1 MKIDLCFF
9 PGSDLADNVDQL
21 RQSESLG
28 FDAAWIAEEAHNPF
42 FSLTLAAKQTSKLN
56 FGTYNAHAFLRSP
69 MITAQIAWDLSR
81 QSVGRF
87 ALGLCA
93 EYSGYPGQ
101 LTSGEKTDAAAKMR
115 EYVESLYAIW
125 DTFQNGARLRYR
137 GAHYQFRLMAPF
149 FNPGPIAHPDIPIY
163 LRATDPDICTLA
175 GELCHGLH
183 LPILNSRL
191 YLQEMILPA
200 LKTGLLRAGRK
211 RQDVSLAVP
220 LLLVSDTDEESF
232 QQSMRAAKTRIALEI
247 LNTDSRHIMEFHG
260 WEDIQRA
267 LRQQASAGNVDELW
281 QLVSDDMLR
290 TIAVVGDATQ
300 MAKEIISRYAEDA
313 DRISLVWGRQDL
325 SAISVV
331 VKVLREALQ

>member
-28 FDAAWIAEEAHNPF
+28 FDAAWLAEEAHNPF

-56 FGTYNAHAFLRSP
+56 FGAYNAHAFLRSP
-69 MITAQIAWDLSR
+69 MVTAQIAWDLSR
-81 QSVGRF
+81 QSGGRF
-87 ALGLCA
+87 ALGLNA
-93 EYSGYPGQ
+93 GNAFHPGP
-101 LTSGEKTDAAAKMR
+101 LVDGEQVNTTGKLR

-149 FNPGPIAHPDIPIY
+149 FNPGPIEHPDIPIY

-175 GELCHGLH
+175 GKICHGLH
-183 LPILNSRL
+183 LPILNTRL
-191 YLQEMILPA
+191 YMQEMILPA

-211 RQDVSLAVP
+211 RQGVSLAIP

-232 QQSMRAAKTRIALEI
+232 QQSMRAAKTRIALDI
-247 LNTDSRHIMEFHG
+247 LNTDSRHIVEFHG
-260 WEDIQRA
+260 WEDIQGA
-267 LRQQASAGNVDELW
+267 LRQQASVGNVDELW
-281 QLVSDDMLR
+281 QLVSDEMLR
-290 TIAVVGDATQ
+290 AIAVVGDATQ

-313 DRISLVWGRQDL
+313 DRISLVRGRQDL

-331 VKVLREALQ
+331 VKELREALQ